1 VLTLLGAGV
10 AAFPTAAAAAGPAA
24 GHDGGKAGP
33 LTVIVAVIVLLGVV
47 LSGLRTI
54 AAASRVRRR
63 EEPSEHSR

>member
-10 AAFPTAAAAAGPAA
+10 AAFPTAAAGATPAA
-24 GHDGGKAGP
+24 GQGGGRAAP

-63 EEPSEHSR
+63 EEPSEPSG